1 MFNFKS
7 EEQRVTL
14 EKTDLIELVSYC
26 LQKGAEKKAQVPEH
40 LNMKQLSRYLNYSEA
55 AIYRLVSQ
63 AAIPVYKLS
72 GKLLFK
78 RTEIDEWLFEFKQ
91 PTIKSQI
98 SDLEDRS
105 K

>member
-1 MFNFKS
+1 MFNKNSDEDVKIRKS
-7 EEQRVTL
+7 
-14 EKTDLIELVSYC
+14 DLIELVNYC
-26 LQKGAEKKAQVPEH
+26 LRKSPETKAQVPEH

-63 AAIPVYKLS
+63 AAIPVYKIS
-72 GKLLFK
+72 GKLLFNK
-78 RTEIDEWLFEFKQ
+78 IEIDEWLFEFKQ

-98 SDLEDRS
+98 SDLENRC